1 MSETL
6 DETVS
11 HVVVDERCVCVRVYV
26 SGLYSSRNPGPHCSG
41 AADLCLASTFMSRH
55 IVG

>member
-6 DETVS
+6 EETVS

-55 IVG
+55 MVG